1 MNQLYQQYF
10 ADTYLKS
17 YGSMPV
23 ALYCSIYHI
32 QQSIVELTEATS
44 DSLGWLLMWSGFS
57 GSWGIVSGKM
67 NNGAK
72 NMTLQSLTISTNWI
86 FLYQFLLFIIKIL
99 TRISMMLIFWFSLIS
114 LIWSVLLS
122 GNIHL
127 LK

>member
-23 ALYCSIYHI
+23 ALYYSIYHI
-32 QQSIVELTEATS
+32 QQSTVELTEATS

-67 NNGAK
+67 YNRAK